1 ERMHQ
6 ENSAMTAPTTTAT
19 GIARPGRIL
28 GWIAMC
34 LLVPLLMVGC
44 GKSRVVREAGSPTR
58 ASVPKPGAT
67 TIVQRGDTLYRIAV
81 NNGISPMD
89 LALWNGIS
97 APYTIHPGQRLRL
110 YPQSGGAT
118 AASTSTPRAPARP
131 TTAPRASTAAVRPT
145 QAPPQATPSA
155 PASSPFSWRW
165 PTDGQLV
172 GRYVAGDP
180 TKQ

>member
-44 GKSRVVREAGSPTR
+44 GKSRVVREAGAPPRT
-58 ASVPKPGAT
+58 SVAKPGAT

-110 YPQSGGAT
+110 YPQTGT
-118 AASTSTPRAPARP
+118 AAARTTPAARTPARQTP
-131 TTAPRASTAAVRPT
+131 PRSSSTAAVTPT
-145 QAPPQATPSA
+145 QAPPQATPPA
-155 PASSPFSWRW
+155 PAASPFSWRW
-165 PTDGQLV
+165 PTDGQV
-172 GRYVAGDP
+172 
-180 TKQ
+180 